1 MIHRR
6 VRHALLV
13 ILLLVVTVA
22 LVAPARA
29 QVSAGTG
36 FASVV
41 PCLSRAP
48 EFTTTSM
55 ANTLYPGAATAPASD
70 PALLHVTSARSI
82 SLAPLGSVRTVGEN
96 STIANGLGATY
107 GLAYDD
113 GSVSGIPRLFAAAY
127 LKRGVSVSSFGLG
140 AIWEYR
146 FAMFGT
152 GAWSLAAI
160 VPNVGSDM
168 RSTPDITDT
177 GMIEQVGKVGL
188 GDLEVSPDGRTLSA
202 MNLNTRRIARYSIS
216 NRTLIALPDLTIPRD
231 VISGDTAVQDDL
243 RPFAL
248 GFSPLYDPTGIRRP
262 VLSVGVIDS
271 AERSSDTQGVTPDWI
286 SPTAYVLSY
295 TENTATGVGVWAI
308 SLAQSLRLSGFLHRE
323 DGTTY
328 FPIPRNPA
336 QTSTWNPWMPI
347 DVARASVIK
356 TQGVRFP
363 EPMLTDIAST
373 QDGQTLFVGLR
384 DRTGDQLFGKEPP
397 GNEESVLSQGD
408 VLTYKLIGGIWTLQ
422 VNTPTDA
429 WTVNKWNVGDYFDD
443 NTHLYPG
450 STPAHN
456 DNLMGAIGVSLSG
469 TGPSSLREQVM
480 ATSLLGASSSGV
492 RVYNATGG
500 GIVAQNTITSAANA
514 GGGKAA
520 SLGDVEYLCTY
531 ALVGGRVWQDTN
543 TNGVQNGVQD
553 AGEPGFPGIA
563 LDVFAQGGDASSPAL
578 ATLTTDAS
586 GNYLFAVPPN
596 TPVNIRIAASNRAV
610 MVKQG
615 WRITD
620 PNQGGNDATDSDM
633 SAVDGYIEML
643 GQNYGTVGGGLT
655 GMAVPMLPN
664 RGDQRTLDIGL
675 TQSPPI
681 GQIGDRVW
689 DDTNHNGI
697 QDVGEPGHPGYA
709 VSLIPDPKSVTLGLP
724 PGYGTDATTDANGI
738 YHFIHLPSGRY
749 AVRFA
754 APAAPFIATLRDAGT
769 SDADDSDADASTN
782 DTSPFVAVESVPG
795 NGNTSVD
802 MGLFG
807 GVPDVWVSK
816 NGPAQTLVGSTFAYT
831 LDFGNVGTQA
841 AEGVQLR
848 DTLPDGLTYVSASIT
863 PRSVVGQ
870 VVTWDLNTLAV
881 GQTGRVTLTVRAPVS
896 LTPASAVS
904 QSVVNAATIST
915 TTVTPPP
922 GLNDPPGNNRS
933 TRTTTLVRPEV
944 GITKT
949 ATTAA
954 VVDDEFRYT
963 LSYANTGSIAAASV
977 VIVDR
982 LPVGI
987 TFVRFIEN
995 PGALCTYTETSRMVS
1010 CVFPTLAANA
1020 SGTVVIGVKADVTTA
1035 TSVTNMA
1042 TIGTFTVGD
1051 TSAGN
1056 VSFATTAIQFPDP
1069 TVTVS
1074 ISPSP
1079 FPVGTSGSITATA
1092 TNQGTGV
1099 ARRTTLS
1106 LTVPAD
1112 VGVDA
1117 LPAGCTVGGGVI
1129 TCDMGDLAATASDT
1143 RVIPISLPAFFVAD
1157 SLGVTA
1163 RVATSTPELPATLAD
1178 NSASASVTVIRPNVF
1193 VTAAGPTSI
1202 VGQGS
1207 VFWYTVDD
1215 GNQYRANP
1223 SLTRDADGVM
1233 LVATLPTDV
1242 NFVQADVPP
1251 SSISGSVLIWDRGTL
1266 AANASGQIHIVVQT
1280 AVPAGTTL
1288 HFAADI
1294 RTTTPGDDLSDN
1306 HATVDTDVVPPPAEV
1321 GPSASTMRL
1330 AIHSDFDPNS
1340 QDANPTNGVYL
1351 SDAAQ
1356 IAWPAGEVLDFTP
1369 RLGEMTFGGRSLPFP
1384 YEYRA
1389 RVVGWSV
1396 AGFTVNGATRDPHLT
1411 DSRGIGGCR
1420 AGAWPPTAPERLT
1433 GCAYAY
1439 LGGENRTALANPI
1452 PMTEGQMATQAH
1464 AYWTQPPPP
1473 PMRPDVYLYT
1483 LDPLRSVQIAVQ
1495 VEVEVWIVN
1504 AFPGSIGGVTLPDIP
1519 VMPLPRPSR
1528 QLISQTFDVT
1538 LLVPRS
1544 LIGPGGVHPSR

>member
-1 MIHRR
+1 MAHVPLQRSIS
-6 VRHALLV
+6 L
-13 ILLLVVTVA
+13 ILLALMLSVMA
-22 LVAPARA
+22 LVAPAHA
-29 QVSAGTG
+29 QVANGNG
-36 FASVV
+36 FASAV
-41 PCLSRAP
+41 PCLSSAP
-48 EFTTTSM
+48 AFATTSM
-55 ANTLYPGAATAPASD
+55 ANTLYPGAAVAPAAD
-70 PALLHVTSARSI
+70 PALLQVTSASRT
-82 SLAPLGSVRTVGEN
+82 SLAPIGSVATFGEN
-96 STIANGLGATY
+96 SDIANGLGSTY

-113 GSVSGIPRLFAAAY
+113 GSVSGIRRLFVAAY
-127 LKRGVSVSSFGLG
+127 LKRSVSLSLVGLG

-146 FAMFGT
+146 FAT

-160 VPNVGSDM
+160 VPNVGNDG
-168 RSTPDITDT
+168 RSTLDITDT

-188 GDLEVSPDGRTLSA
+188 GDLEVSPDGRTLYA
-202 MNLNTRRIARYSIS
+202 MNLNTRSIARYNIS
-216 NRTLIALPDLTIPRD
+216 NSTLVALPDLTINLG
-231 VISGDTAVQDDL
+231 VISSSTAVQADL
-243 RPFAL
+243 RPFAI
-248 GFSPLYDPTGIRRP
+248 GFSPIYDPTGARRP
-262 VLSVGVIDS
+262 TMVVGVIDT

-286 SPTAYVLSY
+286 YPTAYVMAY
-295 TENTATGVGVWAI
+295 NENIATGVGGWVI
-308 SLAQSLRLSGFLHRE
+308 SLAQSLRFAGFQHRE

-347 DVARASVIK
+347 AIARASVIK

-363 EPMLTDIAST
+363 EPLLTDIAYT
-373 QDGQTLFVGLR
+373 QDGQTMYVGLR

-397 GNEESVLSQGD
+397 ANEESVLSQGD
-408 VLTYKLIGGIWTLQ
+408 VLTYKLVGGNWTLQ
-422 VNTPTDA
+422 ANTSSDT
-429 WTVNKWNVGDYFDD
+429 WTVNGWNVGDYFDD

-456 DNLMGAIGVSLSG
+456 DNLMGAVGVSLSG

-480 ATSLLGASSSGV
+480 TTSLLGASSSGV
-492 RVYNATGG
+492 RVYPATGG
-500 GIVAQNTITSAANA
+500 GIVAQQTVTSAANP

-520 SLGDVEYLCTY
+520 SLGDVEYLCSY

-543 TNGVQNGVQD
+543 ANGVQD
-553 AGEPGFPGIA
+553 AGEPAFPGIA
-563 LDVFAQGGDASSPAL
+563 LDVFAQGGDASSPSL

-596 TPVNIRIAASNRAV
+596 TAINIRIAASNRAI

-620 PNQGGNDATDSDM
+620 PNQGGNDATDSDI
-633 SAVDGYIEML
+633 SAVDGYIEMA

-664 RGDQRTLDIGL
+664 RGDQRSLDIGL
-675 TQSPPI
+675 TQAAPV

-709 VSLIPDPKSVTLGLP
+709 VSLIPDPKNLTLGLP
-724 PGYGTDATTDANGI
+724 PSYVTDSTTDANGN
-738 YHFIHLPSGRY
+738 YRFTNLPPGRY

-754 APAAPFIATLRDAGT
+754 PPAVPFSATLRDVGATDVG
-769 SDADDSDADASTN
+769 DSDVDASTN
-782 DTSPFVAVESVPG
+782 YTSPFIAIASVPG
-795 NGNTSVD
+795 NVNSTID

-816 NGPAQTLVGSTFAYT
+816 SGPAQTLVGNTFAYT
-831 LDFGNVGTQA
+831 LDYGNAGTLA
-841 AEGVQLR
+841 ADGVQLR
-848 DTLPDGLTYVSASIT
+848 DTLPAGLTYVSASPT
-863 PRSVVGQ
+863 PSSVGGQ
-870 VVTWDLNTLAV
+870 VLTWNLNTLAI
-881 GQTGRVTLTVRAPVS
+881 GQTGRVTLTVRAPAS
-896 LTPASAVS
+896 LTPASAVQ
-904 QSVVNAATIST
+904 QSVVNVASIST
-915 TTVTPPP
+915 TTFNSPP
-922 GLNDPPGNNRS
+922 GLNDPPGNNS
-933 TRTTTLVRPEV
+933 SSSSGSIVRPEV

-949 ATTAA
+949 APATAL
-954 VVDDEFRYT
+954 VGDEFSYT

-977 VIVDR
+977 VIADT

-987 TFVRFIEN
+987 TFARFIQN
-995 PGALCTYTETSRMVS
+995 PGAVCSYTAGTRLVS
-1010 CVFPTLAANA
+1010 CVFPTLAANT

-1035 TSVTNMA
+1035 ASVTNMA

-1056 VSFATTAIQFPDP
+1056 VSFASTVIQFPDP
-1069 TVTVS
+1069 TVSVS
-1074 ISPSP
+1074 ITPSP

-1099 ARRTTLS
+1099 ARSTTLS
-1106 LTVPAD
+1106 IPLPT
-1112 VGVDA
+1112 GVA
-1117 LPAGCTVGGGVI
+1117 LGMLPDDCSYIATTREI
-1129 TCDMGDLAATASDT
+1129 ACDLGDLATNASGT
-1143 RVIPISLPAFFVAD
+1143 RVIPISLPATFVAD
-1157 SLGVTA
+1157 SFNVTA
-1163 RVATSTPELPATLAD
+1163 SVATSTPERPATLAD
-1178 NSASASVTVIRPNVF
+1178 NSASASVSVVRPNVY
-1193 VTAAGPTSI
+1193 VTATGPTSI

-1207 VFWYTVDD
+1207 VFWYTVDY

-1223 SLTRDADGVM
+1223 SLTRAADDVVLTASLPADAD
-1233 LVATLPTDV
+1233 
-1242 NFVQADVPP
+1242 FVQTDVPP
-1251 SSISGSVLIWDRGTL
+1251 SSISGPVLIWNLGQL

-1280 AVPAGTTL
+1280 KVPAGTTL

-1294 RTTTPGDDLSDN
+1294 STTTPGDDLSDN
-1306 HATVDTDVVPPPAEV
+1306 HASVDTDVVQPPAEV
-1321 GPSASTMRL
+1321 GPSASTLKL
-1330 AIHSDFDPNS
+1330 AIHSDLDPNS
-1340 QDANPTNGVYL
+1340 QDSNPTNGVYV
-1351 SDAAQ
+1351 SDGAQ

-1369 RLGEMTFGGRSLPFP
+1369 RLSGITFGGGSLPFP

-1396 AGFTVNGATRDPHLT
+1396 AGFAVNGVVRDPQSA
-1411 DSRGIGGCR
+1411 DSRGLAGCR
-1420 AGAWPPTAPERLT
+1420 AGAHSTSGPQRLT

-1439 LGGENRTALANPI
+1439 LGGENRSAIENPMAI
-1452 PMTEGQMATQAH
+1452 NETQMTSQVH

-1473 PMRPDVYLYT
+1473 PMRSDVYLYT

-1504 AFPGSIGGVTLPDIP
+1504 AFPGSIGGMTLPEIP
-1519 VMPLPRPSR
+1519 VVPLPDPAR
-1528 QLISQTFDVT
+1528 QLITQDFDVT

-1544 LIGPGGVHPSR
+1544 VVGPGSR

>member
-1 MIHRR
+1 MRK
-6 VRHALLV
+6 RHALLA

-41 PCLSRAP
+41 PCLSGAP
-48 EFTTTSM
+48 AFATTSM
-55 ANTLYPGAATAPASD
+55 ANTLYPGALMAPASD
-70 PALLHVTSARSI
+70 PALLHVTSTRSI
-82 SLAPLGSVRTVGEN
+82 SLAPIGSVATVGEN

-113 GSVSGIPRLFAAAY
+113 GSVSGIPRLFVAAY
-127 LKRGVSVSSFGLG
+127 LKRGVSLSFAGLG

-152 GAWSLAAI
+152 GTWSLAAI
-160 VPNVGSDM
+160 VPDVGSDM
-168 RSTPDITDT
+168 RRTPDSTDT

-202 MNLNTRRIARYSIS
+202 MNLHTRRIARYSIS
-216 NRTLIALPDLTIPRD
+216 TRTLVALPDLTITFD
-231 VISGDTAVQDDL
+231 VISGDPAVQADL

-248 GFSPLYDPTGIRRP
+248 DFSPISDPTGTRRP
-262 VLSVGVIDS
+262 VMVVGVIDS
-271 AERSSDTQGVTPDWI
+271 AERSSDTLGVTPAWI
-286 SPTAYVLSY
+286 SPIAYVMAY
-295 TENTATGVGVWAI
+295 TENIATGDGVWSL
-308 SLAQSLRLSGFLHRE
+308 SLAQSLRFGGFPHRE
-323 DGTTY
+323 DGTTF

-336 QTSTWNPWMPI
+336 QTGTWNPWMPI
-347 DVARASVIK
+347 AVARTSYIH

-363 EPMLTDIAST
+363 TPLVTDIAYT

-384 DRTGDQLFGKEPP
+384 DRTGDQLFGKEGPVH
-397 GNEESVLSQGD
+397 EESVTAQGD
-408 VLTYKLIGGIWTLQ
+408 VLTYKWVGGNWTLQ
-422 VNTPTDA
+422 ANTPTDA
-429 WTVNKWNVGDYFDD
+429 WTVNGWNVGDYFDD
-443 NTHLYPG
+443 NTHIYPG
-450 STPAHN
+450 KVPAHN
-456 DNLMGAIGVSLSG
+456 DNLMGAVGISLSG
-469 TGPSSLREQVM
+469 TGPNTLREQVM
-480 ATSLLGASSSGV
+480 ATSLMGASTNGV

-514 GGGKAA
+514 GGGKSA

-531 ALVGGRVWQDTN
+531 ALVGGRVWQD
-543 TNGVQNGVQD
+543 NGVQNGVQD
-553 AGEPGFPGIA
+553 AGEPGFPGID
-563 LDVFAQGGDASSPAL
+563 LDVFAQGGDANSPAL

-596 TPVNIRIAASNRAV
+596 TPVNIRIAARSRTV
-610 MVKQG
+610 MVKQS

-620 PNQGGNDATDSDM
+620 PNQGTNDATDSDM

-643 GQNYGTVGGGLT
+643 GQNDGTGGGGVT

-664 RGDQRTLDIGL
+664 RGNQRDLDIGL
-675 TQSPPI
+675 TQAAPI

-709 VSLIPDPKSVTLGLP
+709 VSLIPDPKSVILGLP
-724 PGYGTDATTDANGI
+724 PGYGMDSTTDANGT
-738 YHFIHLPSGRY
+738 YRFIHLPSGRY

-754 APAAPFIATLRDAGT
+754 APAAPFLATLRDAGT
-769 SDADDSDADASTN
+769 SDAGDSDADASTN
-782 DTSPFVAVESVPG
+782 HTSPFVAVESVPG

-816 NGPAQTLVGSTFAYT
+816 SGPAQTLVGSTFAYT
-831 LDFGNVGTQA
+831 LDFGNIGTRA
-841 AEGVQLR
+841 ADGVHLR
-848 DTLPDGLTYVSASIT
+848 DTLPAGLTYVSASPT

-870 VVTWDLNTLAV
+870 VVTWDLNTLAI
-881 GQTGRVTLTVRAPVS
+881 GQTGRVTLTVMAPTR
-896 LTPASAVS
+896 LTPASAVQ
-904 QSVVNAATIST
+904 QSVVNAASIST
-915 TTVTPPP
+915 TTVIPPP
-922 GLNDPPGNNRS
+922 GPNDPPGNNSS
-933 TRTTTLVRPEV
+933 TITTTLVRPEV

-949 ATTAA
+949 APTAA
-954 VVDDEFRYT
+954 VVDDEFTYT

-977 VIVDR
+977 VIADT
-982 LPVGI
+982 LPAGI
-987 TFVRFIEN
+987 TFVRFIQN
-995 PGALCTYTETSRMVS
+995 PGAVCSYTAGIRLVS
-1010 CVFPTLAANA
+1010 CVFPTLAANE

-1074 ISPSP
+1074 ITPSP

-1099 ARRTTLS
+1099 ARTTTLS

-1112 VGVDA
+1112 VGVDT

-1129 TCDMGDLAATASDT
+1129 TCDLGDLAATATDT
-1143 RVIPISLPAFFVAD
+1143 RVIPISLPATFAAD
-1157 SLGVTA
+1157 SFSVTA
-1163 RVATSTPELPATLAD
+1163 SIASVTPELPATLAD

-1207 VFWYTVDD
+1207 VFWYTVDE

-1223 SLTRDADGVM
+1223 SLTRDADDVI
-1233 LVATLPTDV
+1233 LTATLPADV
-1242 NFVQADVPP
+1242 RFVQADVPP
-1251 SSISGSVLIWDRGTL
+1251 SSISGSVLVWNRGTR

-1280 AVPAGTTL
+1280 TVPAGTTL
-1288 HFAADI
+1288 HFSADI
-1294 RTTTPGDDLSDN
+1294 STTTPGDDLSDN

-1330 AIHSDFDPNS
+1330 AIHSDLDPNS

-1369 RLGEMTFGGRSLPFP
+1369 RLGEITFGGGSLPFP

-1420 AGAWPPTAPERLT
+1420 AGAWPPTVPEQLT

-1439 LGGENRTALANPI
+1439 LGGENLPALANPI

-1464 AYWTQPPPP
+1464 VYWTQPPPP

-1528 QLISQTFDVT
+1528 PLISQTFDVT